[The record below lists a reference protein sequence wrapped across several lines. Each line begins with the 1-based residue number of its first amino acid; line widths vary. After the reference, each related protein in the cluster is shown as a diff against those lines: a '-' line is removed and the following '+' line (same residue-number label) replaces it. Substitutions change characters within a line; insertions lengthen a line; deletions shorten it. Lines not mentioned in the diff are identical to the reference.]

1 MRGVPTCGETGIGVV
16 ISSILLY
23 VGDLGPLAP
32 SVIPTPMPA
41 IDPWRGTGPE
51 ETSSMLRT
59 GDIGLSL
66 RSGLSGGL
74 FGFFGLVASSS
85 RRITFRRSSSAAASK
100 LMTGRILND
109 YVRLDWRTLRGAR
122 GMSRGQRWVSVD
134 RTFRITRLLY
144 KSSVR
149 CPRSVY
155 TFNLRPTVGDFW
167 KKAAKRQRNVR
178 GSSQGA

>member
-1 MRGVPTCGETGIGVV
+1 MAGEVRGVPTCCGETMIGVV

-23 VGDLGPLAP
+23 VGDLGPLVP

-66 RSGLSGGL
+66 RSELRAGL

-109 YVRLDWRTLRGAR
+109 YVRLDWGT
-122 GMSRGQRWVSVD
+122 
-134 RTFRITRLLY
+134 
-144 KSSVR
+144 
-149 CPRSVY
+149 
-155 TFNLRPTVGDFW
+155 
-167 KKAAKRQRNVR
+167 
-178 GSSQGA
+178 

>member
-1 MRGVPTCGETGIGVV
+1 MAGEVRGGPTCCGETVIGVV

-41 IDPWRGTGPE
+41 IDPWRGSGPE

-66 RSGLSGGL
+66 RSELRGGL

-109 YVRLDWRTLRGAR
+109 YVRLDWGT
-122 GMSRGQRWVSVD
+122 
-134 RTFRITRLLY
+134 
-144 KSSVR
+144 
-149 CPRSVY
+149 
-155 TFNLRPTVGDFW
+155 
-167 KKAAKRQRNVR
+167 
-178 GSSQGA
+178 